1 MKNRVIRLKANI
13 FSASYYTF
21 YISHFY
27 FLPKRGDKK
36 RVFAAKT
43 APQSVDP
50 AFADAG
56 HV

>member
-1 MKNRVIRLKANI
+1 MKNRVINLKANI
-13 FSASYYTF
+13 VSASYYTF

-27 FLPKRGDKK
+27 FLPKRGNKK

-50 AFADAG
+50 AFADPG
-56 HV
+56 DI